1 MAKIEG
7 WCHQVQPCKVWLIPK
22 DIQALK
28 PKYGYL
34 VLEINTE
41 TFLYGLNQNW
51 SLQQIFKFGCY
62 PFIIAIICLRES
74 N

>member
-1 MAKIEG
+1 M
-7 WCHQVQPCKVWLIPK
+7 
-22 DIQALK
+22 
-28 PKYGYL
+28 

-62 PFIIAIICLRES
+62 PFNIAIICLRES